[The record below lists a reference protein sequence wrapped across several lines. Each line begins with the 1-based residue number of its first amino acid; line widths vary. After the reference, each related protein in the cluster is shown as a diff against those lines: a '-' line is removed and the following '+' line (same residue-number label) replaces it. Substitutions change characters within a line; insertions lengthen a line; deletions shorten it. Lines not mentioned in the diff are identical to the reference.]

1 MMRFTPAQCLV
12 TFEAIIVKEG
22 LHSTLRSAFGP
33 MESARL
39 PVVRSPCRIALE
51 DMSARGLVVAS

>member
-22 LHSTLRSAFGP
+22 LHSTTT
-33 MESARL
+33 EL

-51 DMSARGLVVAS
+51 DMSARGLVVASE